1 MGIVLKE
8 LSYQVTGICFS
19 VHNELGRYR
28 NEQQYCDALAHAF
41 DGVGL
46 QYQREFVVPA
56 SFEGERVGRNRVD
69 FLIGGQFVLE
79 VKAKALITRDDYYQV
94 RRYLGALRLPLGLIV
109 NFQQPYLHPKRVLNS
124 AVQ

>member
-8 LSYQVTGICFS
+8 LSYQVTGICFL

-28 NEQQYCDALAHAF
+28 NEHQYCDALARAF
-41 DGVGL
+41 DDVDL
-46 QYQREFVVPA
+46 RYQREFVVPT
-56 SFEGERVGRNRVD
+56 SFDGERVGRNRVD
-69 FLIGGQFVLE
+69 FLLGEQLVLE

-94 RRYLGALRLPLGLIV
+94 RRYLAALRFPLGLIV

-124 AVQ
+124 AVR